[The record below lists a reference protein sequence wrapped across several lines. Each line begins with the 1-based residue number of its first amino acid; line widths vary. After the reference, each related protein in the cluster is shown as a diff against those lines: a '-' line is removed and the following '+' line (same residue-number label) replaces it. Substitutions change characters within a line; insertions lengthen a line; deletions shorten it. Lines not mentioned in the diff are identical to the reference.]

1 MGKKKEGDCKEG
13 ELLIEIRH
21 DDGLIEIKGHAGY
34 APHGQDIVCAAIS
47 ALTQVFI
54 ESVDKLTD
62 DKLKC
67 VITAGNAFIRYEN
80 LSADAQLLMDS
91 FFIGLTMIAEEY
103 PKNVQIAQA
112 LKA

>member
-1 MGKKKEGDCKEG
+1 M
-13 ELLIEIRH
+13 IEIKKT
-21 DDGLIEIKGHAGY
+21 DGEIAIKGHAGY

-54 ESVDKLTD
+54 ASVDKLTD
-62 DKLKC
+62 DKIKC
-67 VITAGNAFIRYEN
+67 VITAGNCLIRYKN